1 MERSVIAPPAS
12 TFCSAARVEH
22 GLLAGL
28 PSEDRH
34 ELSLARSSLGRDG
47 GASLA
52 QAVSRTVGEPRL
64 IASDAEPISKAR
76 ARERLAELRYEPR
89 QVSARCRGDDF
100 IELRQQRD
108 HKGNGLAFLVFAL
121 GEGKPA
127 PAVNRPQVRWNVLG
141 FADMLLAECDDIGAA
156 LSGKK

>member
-1 MERSVIAPPAS
+1 GRPPLTA
-12 TFCSAARVEH
+12 TN
-22 GLLAGL
+22 
-28 PSEDRH
+28 
-34 ELSLARSSLGRDG
+34 
-47 GASLA
+47 
-52 QAVSRTVGEPRL
+52 
-64 IASDAEPISKAR
+64 AEPLCKAR
-76 ARERLAELRYEPR
+76 ARRLLAELRDEPR

-100 IELRQQRD
+100 LELRQQRD

-156 LSGKK
+156 LSGKKE